1 MSDDASFS
9 VHIKKIVEKVNS
21 LVSWILRTFEARDEL
36 TMLTLWKTI
45 VLPHIDYCSQ
55 LWSPHK
61 KGEIQMIELLQRNF
75 IRKIKG
81 ACSLSYW
88 DQLKKLKLYS
98 LERRRE
104 RYIIIYVWK
113 ILENFVPNFNHEVN
127 GNSAGGISYYNHIR
141 HGRKCVVPSLT
152 KGRVQSI
159 RYGALVAS
167 GPRLFNLLPK
177 SIRNTSNSS
186 VNVFKKKLDKYLESV
201 PDEPLIPGYV
211 RYGRGLSNSVRDM
224 ISVGLN
230 ELNA

>member
-81 ACSLSYW
+81 VCSLSYW
-88 DQLKKLKLYS
+88 DQLKKLYS

-104 RYIIIYVWK
+104 RYIIYVWK
-113 ILENFVPNFNHEVN
+113 VDH
-127 GNSAGGISYYNHIR
+127 
-141 HGRKCVVPSLT
+141 
-152 KGRVQSI
+152 
-159 RYGALVAS
+159 
-167 GPRLFNLLPK
+167 
-177 SIRNTSNSS
+177 
-186 VNVFKKKLDKYLESV
+186 VFKILV
-201 PDEPLIPGYV
+201 
-211 RYGRGLSNSVRDM
+211 
-224 ISVGLN
+224 
-230 ELNA
+230 